1 MYVYVHVQYVY
12 TAIYMYVQVVQVSY
26 IHRSSYI
33 ISEISHFFLPLSGY
47 MIWDVYVNQEIKVR
61 SMHYKAIGVT
71 GRSKLPFHFFG
82 FFDLHV

>member
-47 MIWDVYVNQEIKVR
+47 MIWDVLCESRNQGEEYALQGYWSYR
-61 SMHYKAIGVT
+61 
-71 GRSKLPFHFFG
+71 
-82 FFDLHV
+82 